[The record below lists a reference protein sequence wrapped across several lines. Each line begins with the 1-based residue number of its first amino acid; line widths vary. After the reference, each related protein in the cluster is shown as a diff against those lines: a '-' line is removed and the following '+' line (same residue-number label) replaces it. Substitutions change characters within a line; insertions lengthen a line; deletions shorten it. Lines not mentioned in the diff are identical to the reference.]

1 MISETDKKMMTAYSR
16 LFKQI
21 ADSGKPKK
29 ISKENKKD
37 FNPAKEL
44 ESEEDY
50 DNLDSVFPAGGNDF
64 E

>member
-29 ISKENKKD
+29 ISKENKKEKT
-37 FNPAKEL
+37 NGNTKEKKCI
-44 ESEEDY
+44 
-50 DNLDSVFPAGGNDF
+50 
-64 E
+64 